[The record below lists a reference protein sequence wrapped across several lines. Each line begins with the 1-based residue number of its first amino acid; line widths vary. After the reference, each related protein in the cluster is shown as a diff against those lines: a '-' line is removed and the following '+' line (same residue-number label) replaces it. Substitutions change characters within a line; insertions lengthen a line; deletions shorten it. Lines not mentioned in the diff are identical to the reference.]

1 MTELPPELWLK
12 IFGHLPH
19 GLSHLSSVAAVS
31 PTFRDLAAPRLFAEF
46 RFQPGE
52 FAGRVTSGTRFQAIL
67 DRLAFWSSPAT
78 APHVRR
84 CLISL
89 YFTTSSKLYSDS
101 YAPAL
106 FEAISRFK
114 NLRLLSCNF
123 STNLA
128 VEVSA
133 LRIEGLT
140 HLECIQIHSGQIQPS
155 KTLATPGL
163 KIAHFAYT
171 GIPRLST
178 FPPSSC
184 LALLDPDYLTSL
196 ELSASWNDTRDIT
209 HFLGD
214 KGILAA
220 FHKLHRLN
228 ITFSNVVL
236 TTLHACIAPFP
247 AIREL
252 TVKVTGSCRVDAMP
266 RTALAPH
273 LDRYKGPT
281 LLLPVILAHSA
292 LEEVT
297 VTVGGARGVLEAL
310 QMATHPEFITSL
322 SIRVDLHPDIL
333 HSARLSDILALCPRV
348 VQLTLEV
355 SSATEDPG
363 LDFAT
368 LCAKLVEVLQ
378 IPRSLETLMLRWHLE
393 GADRTTVSDGPGLE
407 SVLRTALPNLRRVSS
422 RQRGIW
428 HA

>member
-12 IFGHLPH
+12 IFGYLPH
-19 GLSHLSSVAAVS
+19 GLSHLSNVATVS
-31 PTFRDLAAPRLFAEF
+31 PTFRELAAPRLFAEF
-46 RFQPGE
+46 CFQPGE
-52 FAGRVTSGTRFQAIL
+52 FAGRVASGTHFQAIL
-67 DRLAFWSSPAT
+67 DRLAFWSSPTT

-89 YFTTSSKLYSDS
+89 CFTTSSKLYSDS

-106 FEAISRFK
+106 FQAISRFK

-123 STNLA
+123 STNLV
-128 VEVSA
+128 VEVNTFGTNTN
-133 LRIEGLT
+133 LWC
-140 HLECIQIHSGQIQPS
+140 LECIQIHSGQIQSS
-155 KTLATPGL
+155 KTLATPRL

-228 ITFSNVVL
+228 ITFSNALRSGPIDVVL

-297 VTVGGARGVLEAL
+297 VTVGGAREVLEAL
-310 QMATHPEFITSL
+310 QMATHPEFIISL
-322 SIRVDLHPDIL
+322 SIRVGLHQDIL
-333 HSARLSDILALCPRV
+333 HSARLSDILGLCPRV

-363 LDFAT
+363 LD
-368 LCAKLVEVLQ
+368 
-378 IPRSLETLMLRWHLE
+378 S
-393 GADRTTVSDGPGLE
+393 TTVPTELLYLSDGPGLE
-407 SVLRTALPNLRRVSS
+407 CVLRTALPNLRRVSS